1 MIDSTSSPWA
11 SPNIPEIL
19 NPSSSYYSTILYV
32 MKFIFWR
39 RIYASD
45 RNSYKTKPKLGCISQ
60 PCSEISLFSCSRI
73 THFIRN
79 LSITQKGTPRGR
91 HNQLHDKHSLVI
103 WFCDNCIEIT
113 RHNQLHD
120 KHSLVIWFCDNCIE
134 ITMTIQTLTRRTAR
148 RGSSIS
154 FELGQFHPTRIWQY
168 YKDAQLTGTSSRIIA
183 RV

>member
-113 RHNQLHD
+113 
-120 KHSLVIWFCDNCIE
+120 
-134 ITMTIQTLTRRTAR
+134 MTIQTLTRRTAR